1 METEISM
8 RAGEGRV
15 RRYELIVFD
24 WDGTLMD
31 SAGMIVHCVQ
41 AAARD
46 LGLEPP
52 SDERA
57 RHIIG
62 LGLGDALRH
71 ALPDLPKDH
80 YEDLVERYR
89 HHYLSRD
96 HELNLFVGAD
106 LLIQALAENGY
117 LLGVATGKSRRGLD
131 RALEHSGLGA
141 CFHATRCADEC
152 HSKPHPQMLEELMAE
167 FAVAPAAT
175 LMIGDT
181 THDLLMAQNAGV
193 DAVAVS
199 YGAHPRDALEAV
211 APRHCAHSVEELAA
225 WLRANA

>member
-1 METEISM
+1 MKQ
-8 RAGEGRV
+8 
-15 RRYELIVFD
+15 RYELIVFD

-31 SAGMIVHCVQ
+31 SAAMIVDSVQ

-52 SDERA
+52 TDERA

-71 ALPDLPKDH
+71 AMPDLPEDH
-80 YEDLVERYR
+80 YPDLVDRYR

-96 HELNLFVGAD
+96 HELVLFAGAD
-106 LLIQALAENGY
+106 ALIRQLSENGFR
-117 LLGVATGKSRRGLD
+117 LGVATGKSRKGLD
-131 RALEHSGLGA
+131 RALVHTGLGDF
-141 CFHATRCADEC
+141 FHGTRCADEC
-152 HSKPHPQMLEELMAE
+152 HSKPHPQMIEELMAE
-167 FAVAPAAT
+167 FAVSPAQT

-181 THDLLMAQNAGV
+181 THDLLMAHNAGV

-199 YGAHPRDALEAV
+199 YGAHPRDNLAEVQYRYCADSV
-211 APRHCAHSVEELAA
+211 ADLQA
-225 WLRANA
+225 WLQQNA

>member
-1 METEISM
+1 M
-8 RAGEGRV
+8 

-31 SAGMIVHCVQ
+31 SAAMIVDSVQ

-62 LGLGDALRH
+62 LGLDAALRY
-71 ALPDLPKDH
+71 AMPDLPEDH
-80 YEDLVERYR
+80 YGDLVDRYR

-96 HELNLFVGAD
+96 HQLTLFAGAD
-106 LLIQALAENGY
+106 DLVRTLAGNGFR
-117 LLGVATGKSRRGLD
+117 LGVATGKSRRGLD
-131 RALEHSGLGA
+131 RALEHSGLGPY
-141 CFHATRCADEC
+141 FHATRCADEC
-152 HSKPHPQMLEELMAE
+152 HSKPHPQMLEELMDE
-167 FAVAPAAT
+167 FAVSPGQT

-181 THDLLMAQNAGV
+181 THDLLMARNAGV
-193 DAVAVS
+193 DALGVS
-199 YGAHPRDALEAV
+199 YGAHPVDALWEA
-211 APRHCAHSVEELAA
+211 APLYCADSVGAMANWLAE
-225 WLRANA
+225 NA